1 MNKIYYFIVD
11 YNTKYGMV
19 KKGES
24 LTGRLQKASNNTK
37 VVFDFYEKTDPSK
50 AEAGE
55 GIFSINETDLKN
67 FASNVAPTNENKDE
81 TKTNQTGFT
90 KTNQT
95 GFTKT
100 NQTGF
105 TKTNQTGFKSWSTT
119 KKVVVVGSGLTLV
132 GLVVFLFVYRK
143 K

>member
-67 FASNVAPTNENKDE
+67 FASNVAPTKNFASNVAPTNENKDE
-81 TKTNQTGFT
+81 
-90 KTNQT
+90 
-95 GFTKT
+95 
-100 NQTGF
+100 

>member
-67 FASNVAPTNENKDE
+67 FASNVAPTKNFASNVAPTNENKDE
-81 TKTNQTGFT
+81 
-90 KTNQT
+90 
-95 GFTKT
+95 TKT

-132 GLVVFLFVYRK
+132 GLAVFLFVYRK

>member
-81 TKTNQTGFT
+81 TKTNQTGF
-90 KTNQT
+90 
-95 GFTKT
+95 
-100 NQTGF
+100 
-105 TKTNQTGFKSWSTT
+105 KSWSTT